1 MARMRRPAAEVVGV
15 ATEYQ
20 GYLSIRRYE
29 IEEDLHRGGRQRVTR
44 LVMERG
50 HAVAVLAYDPR
61 KDRVVLVNELRPGV
75 LAAGGTAFSD
85 GLIAGA
91 IEPGEAA
98 LDAAVREAREEAGLE
113 LETPRI
119 IHERAYVSP
128 GGTSETITIVYA
140 AVTAPLASEIHGN
153 PAEQE
158 NIRTAI
164 LSSRKFFN
172 RIASGEINDMKT
184 LLAGCWL
191 RANRARL
198 KREAAAAH
206 SAPSLYAEP

>member
-1 MARMRRPAAEVVGV
+1 MARRRTLAAKTLGV
-15 ATEYQ
+15 TTEYQ

-61 KDRVVLVNELRPGV
+61 QDRVVLVNELRAGI
-75 LAAGGTAFSD
+75 LAAGGPAFSD
-85 GLIAGA
+85 ALIAGA
-91 IEPGEAA
+91 IEPGETA

-113 LETPRI
+113 LEAPYI

-128 GGTSETITIVYA
+128 GGTSESIAIVYA
-140 AVTAPLASEIHGN
+140 AVTAPLASEVHGS
-153 PAEQE
+153 PTEQE
-158 NIRTAI
+158 NIRTTI
-164 LSSRKFFN
+164 LSPRKLFN
-172 RIASGEINDMKT
+172 RIAGGEINDMKT

-191 RANRARL
+191 KANRTRL
-198 KREAAAAH
+198 RREAAAARG
-206 SAPSLYAEP
+206 APSPSAAP